1 MLTICSDTHSLDG
14 HALTGRT
21 LEAVREADQVIH
33 AGDFTSTS
41 ALDAFQD
48 EAKRL
53 DAVHGNADRMAVR
66 DRLPTARIVEYEG
79 IRFAVTHRKR
89 GGATALSLFGRQRE
103 ADVVVSGHS
112 HQPSVVDAD
121 GLTLLNPGSH
131 ADPRGNRPGHAE
143 LEPAA
148 GGLDGRLCQPDGTV
162 FEEFRIEP

>member
-1 MLTICSDTHSLDG
+1 MLTICSDTHSHDG

-21 LEAVREADQVIH
+21 LEAVREADRVIH

-41 ALDAFQD
+41 ALDAFQK

-53 DAVHGNADRMAVR
+53 DAVHGNADSMTVR
-66 DRLPTARIVEYEG
+66 DRLPTARTVEYEG
-79 IRFAVTHRKR
+79 IRFAVTHRR
-89 GGATALSLFGRQRE
+89 NGGPTALSLFGRQRE

-143 LEPAA
+143 LETAD

>member
-1 MLTICSDTHSLDG
+1 MLTICSDTHSHDG

-21 LEAVREADQVIH
+21 LEAVREADRVIH
-33 AGDFTSTS
+33 AGDFTSPS
-41 ALDAFQD
+41 ALEAFQE
-48 EAKRL
+48 EARRL
-53 DAVHGNADRMAVR
+53 DAVHGNADSMAVR
-66 DRLPTARIVEYEG
+66 DRLPTARTVEYQG
-79 IRFAVTHRKR
+79 VRFAVTHRR
-89 GGATALSLFGRQRE
+89 DGGPTALSLFGRQRE

-143 LEPAA
+143 LA
-148 GGLDGRLCQPDGTV
+148 GRLCQPDGTV